1 MGIGI
6 FLLVVFAAIVTGAN
20 ILQFMR
26 LRPPFVAACVLMSAA
41 IGFVFI
47 GYGVLLL
54 GLFHALTGQAIVIFL
69 AGLSATGFAQT
80 KLIKEGLK
88 KSIHFIGDKRRQPL
102 QAFFVI
108 FLGLIVAGTFITAL
122 EPPAGRDFDGLA
134 EHLAQAAYYA
144 RHHCVEP
151 LWHDHHSHFPATM
164 QMLYTI
170 ALLGGSVSAAKL
182 FHWLHSLMALAAVG
196 IIARDFFRK
205 EAAVP
210 AMFVLAV
217 SPMFIWLSGLAYVD
231 LALMAYGLLALWAFL
246 HWQATAQPRYLLLAA
261 FLASCGMAVK
271 MQGIALFGVLMAA
284 ALFVRPQKGIEGQTD
299 TLSRFSA
306 PIAAAKRQET
316 LMPCNRGF
324 PLNWRWRLQWTALAA
339 LLGALWA
346 APWYVRSAIN
356 TGNPFYPFAYSIFG
370 GKHWTAD
377 RALAYQRH
385 QLEFGLGELP
395 AQEKIEALPRWQRYF
410 VGPREPWK
418 FFFAPLGLTFL
429 PWEYEVNIGPLQ
441 NLLSSIGPLWLAL
454 LPLLG
459 FVRLRP
465 PAVALIGKLFVPLY
479 IWWFFSMQLARYLLP
494 MLALWTPAAGFAA
507 IMFLCC
513 GRLSRYLAGAAM
525 LFTGAIALGIVYLLS
540 APALPVVLGQETQE
554 TYLMRQL
561 DVYEPSLYIRRYTPP
576 DAIIATYG
584 EVRTF
589 YFARDVI
596 WAEYGHS
603 DLIPYPQLRNATQLV
618 EKLRELGVTHV
629 FINLTH
635 LPGFWTAQDN
645 TLRLLREAIQSGELL
660 FVQAFALHPQF
671 LLFAIPQKGGGR

>member
-6 FLLVVFAAIVTGAN
+6 FLIVVFAAIGTGAH
-20 ILQFMR
+20 ILQLMR
-26 LRPPFVAACVLMSAA
+26 LRPPSLFACVLMSAA

-54 GLFHALTGQAIVIFL
+54 GLLHVLTGRAVFIFL
-69 AGLSATGFAQT
+69 AGLSAAGLAQT
-80 KLIKEGLK
+80 QLIKEGLK
-88 KSIHFIGDKRRQPL
+88 RSIKIIGETKRQPL
-102 QAFFVI
+102 QALFLI
-108 FLGLIVAGTFITAL
+108 FLGLILAGTFITAL

-134 EHLAQAAYYA
+134 EHLAQAAYYV
-144 RHHCVEP
+144 RHQRVAP

-170 ALLGGSVSAAKL
+170 ALIGGSVSAAKL
-182 FHWLHSLMALAAVG
+182 FHWLHGLMALAAVG
-196 IIARDFFRK
+196 LIARDFFRF
-205 EAAVP
+205 ESAFP
-210 AMFVLAV
+210 AMFVLAA

-231 LALMAYGLLALWAFL
+231 LALMAYGLLAVWAFL
-246 HWQATAQPRYLLLAA
+246 HWQASAQPKCLLLSAL
-261 FLASCGMAVK
+261 LAGCGMSVK
-271 MQGIALFGVLMAA
+271 MQGLALYGILMAA
-284 ALFVRPQKGIEGQTD
+284 ALFIRPRGGRKEKPNI
-299 TLSRFSA
+299 SSCSSSN
-306 PIAAAKRQET
+306 AAALSQQEVSWPGGKDFS
-316 LMPCNRGF
+316 LDWRG
-324 PLNWRWRLQWTALAA
+324 RLKWTALAA

-459 FVRLRP
+459 FVRPRP
-465 PAVALIGKLFVPLY
+465 PAVALIEKLFAPLY

-507 IMFLCC
+507 FVFLRG
-513 GRLSRYLAGAAM
+513 GRFSRYLTGAAM
-525 LFTGAIALGIVYLLS
+525 LFAGAIALGIVYLLS
-540 APALPVVLGQETQE
+540 ASALPVVLGQETQE

-576 DAIIATYG
+576 DAVIATYG

-603 DLIPYPQLRNATQLV
+603 DLIPYPQLHNASQLV

-629 FINLTH
+629 LINLTH

-660 FVQAFALHPQF
+660 LVQAFALHPQF
-671 LLFAIPQKGGGR
+671 MLFAVPQKGGEK